1 MKKLLCRNCGY
12 QGLAKTITKGSIFI
26 EIILWI
32 CFIIPGLIYSIW
44 RISSRYKACPKCKA
58 PNMVS
63 LDSPMALLYQS
74 RQSDAFSGKYCG
86 DRIFEDSVHIN

>member
-12 QGLAKTITKGSIFI
+12 EGSAKTMTKGSIFI
-26 EIILWI
+26 EMILYF
-32 CFIIPGLIYSIW
+32 CFIIPGLIYSMW
-44 RISSRYKACPKCKA
+44 RVINRYKVCPKCRT
-58 PNMVS
+58 PNMIP

-74 RQSDAFSGKYCG
+74 RQLNESSGRCCG